1 MMGGIDT
8 VMSDKIVKK
17 GDKWNL
23 GESWF

>member
-23 GESWF
+23 GEGWF